1 MLDCL
6 TASPCVEA
14 YRAEPMTTSEIDAHP
29 DRARIWATIEAF
41 RQSVTEAEEAAE
53 KATYAGC
60 AKDLQH
66 IADNVDDDKVLEEI
80 EKLIEEW
87 S

>member
-29 DRARIWATIEAF
+29 DRARIWATIHAVRGEMM
-41 RQSVTEAEEAAE
+41 RRRR
-53 KATYAGC
+53 YYG
-60 AKDLQH
+60 DL
-66 IADNVDDDKVLEEI
+66 DYLVDSLP
-80 EKLIEEW
+80 
-87 S
+87 